1 VPTATKCLLAALLTA
16 AFAVTAMLLPVAAT
30 TAPTA
35 RQAASAQSSTR
46 DVLFVAN
53 NWDGTAD
60 IVDPRN
66 FRRIARLNIIP
77 DKAEREAEI
86 MRDPAAQGYFLGI
99 RELVGEGNDQY
110 ADDIFSS
117 HDGRFIYV
125 SRPSF
130 VDVVAI
136 DLRTRRIAWRTKLEG
151 YRADHMA
158 ISPDGRRLAVS
169 ASTARKVHMI
179 DTQTGRI
186 AGSFESG
193 DQPHENN
200 FSEDGSRIFHASIGT
215 VYTPAD
221 DPALDVTKGD
231 RWFQVVDARTLRV
244 LKRIDV
250 GKKLAEAGFPNMS
263 SAVRPMA
270 IAPGERYFYFQ
281 LSFLHGFVEYDLQE
295 DRPLRIANLPLSDE
309 ARGLRR
315 EQYLLDSA
323 HHGLSMNPEGTKLCA
338 AGTMSDYAA
347 IVSRQTFLYKILQVG
362 RKPYWSTNSGDGRYC
377 FVSVSGDDRVSVIS
391 YAQEREITRIP
402 VGDHPQR
409 MRMGRVQ
416 VADYGPACRDRLAPV
431 SGFDRRRS
439 SFSRNRLVLRGQAS
453 DRCDQ
458 HYEGNVD
465 RVLVSVGQLLGNKRC
480 RFVEAT
486 GRLGPVRSC
495 FRPTFHRA
503 SGQASW
509 ALRVRRA
516 LPPGVYQAQSL
527 GFDGSSNREPHVR
540 YRTRPHNLITFRLR

>member
-1 VPTATKCLLAALLTA
+1 MFAIAGLLLAA
-16 AFAVTAMLLPVAAT
+16 PAT
-30 TAPTA
+30 TAPVA
-35 RQAASAQSSTR
+35 RGAVSAYSPTR

-60 IVDPRN
+60 LVDPYN
-66 FRRIARLNIIP
+66 FRRFARINVIP
-77 DKAEREAEI
+77 DHAERMAEI

-99 RELVGEGNDQY
+99 RELVGEGNDQF
-110 ADDIFSS
+110 ADDMYSS
-117 HDGRFIYV
+117 HDGRFLYI

-130 VDVVAI
+130 ADVVAI
-136 DLRTRRIAWRTKLEG
+136 DLRTRRIVWRTKVEG
-151 YRADHMA
+151 YRSDHMA

-179 DTQTGRI
+179 DTQTGRL

-200 FSEDGSRIFHASIGT
+200 FSEDGTRIFHASIGS

-221 DPALDVTKGD
+221 EPALDATKGD

-244 LKRIDV
+244 LKRVVI
-250 GKKLAEAGFPNMS
+250 GQKLAEAGYPNMS

-270 IAPGERYFYFQ
+270 IAPGERFFYFQ
-281 LSFLHGFVEYDLQE
+281 VSFFHGFVEYDLQQ
-295 DRPLRIANLPLSDE
+295 DRVLRLAHLPVSDE
-309 ARGLRR
+309 ARAMRR

-323 HHGLSMNPEGTKLCA
+323 HHGLTMNPEGTKLCA

-347 IVSRQTFLYKILQVG
+347 IVSRRTFGYRIVNVG

-391 YAQEREITRIP
+391 YAQEREIARVP

-409 MRMGRVQ
+409 MRMGNVR
-416 VADYGPACRDRLAPV
+416 VADYGPACRDLALPV
-431 SGFDRRRS
+431 SWFERRRTRLS
-439 SFSRNRLVLRGQAS
+439 SARIVLRGRAS

-458 HYEGNVD
+458 HYDGAVR
-465 RVLVSVGQLLGNKRC
+465 RVIVSVGRLQGNRRC
-480 RFVEAT
+480 RFVGSN
-486 GRLGPVRSC
+486 GRLGPTRSC
-495 FRPTFHRA
+495 YRPVMHRA
-503 SGQASW
+503 SGTTSW
-509 ALRVRRA
+509 TMRLKRA
-516 LPPGVYQAQSL
+516 LPPGTYQAQARAIDRS
-527 GFDGSSNREPHVR
+527 GNMERTVR
-540 YRTRPHNLITFRLR
+540 YRNRPRPHNLITFRVR